1 MTEGVSVIDLDML
14 VAPLTAEEFLRG
26 HWPHVPGC
34 FAGDPA
40 RLTPLME
47 SIPELA
53 SARSTM
59 AVFEDRVSII
69 RPDGFFANVPNGKAA
84 LPFYD
89 AEFTCLLRS
98 AERFLP
104 GLQVAIDQISGELGM
119 PSAGFHCDIFAS
131 TGQNSSAY
139 EDASGLAMHSDAEVN
154 LALLLTGRKVWQW
167 APNEHVRNQTTTVL
181 RGDRQINKSHFT
193 FADKLPFPTS
203 MPGDSSVAEVTSGG
217 MMFMPR
223 GWWHTTKAYG
233 ECLQVNFAMIGPTW
247 VSVLTEALS
256 DRLLRDPAW
265 REYAYGIAGA
275 GERRSSAEA
284 DFGRLLGELA
294 VFLQEGA
301 VARELLSSLVPQRA
315 DDQIRANS
323 A

>member
-1 MTEGVSVIDLDML
+1 MIDLDML

-26 HWPHVPGC
+26 HWPNVPGC

-40 RLTPLME
+40 RLAPLVE

-53 SARSTM
+53 SAGSAM
-59 AVFEDRVSII
+59 DVFEDRVSII
-69 RPDGFFANVPNGKAA
+69 RPDGFFANVPNGKSA
-84 LPFYD
+84 LPFYN

-98 AERFLP
+98 AERFIP
-104 GLQVAIDQISGELGM
+104 GLQLAIDQISGELGM
-119 PSAGFHCDIFAS
+119 PGSAFHCDIFAS
-131 TGQNSSAY
+131 TGKKASAY

-181 RGDRQINKSHFT
+181 RGDRQVNKSHFR

-203 MPGDSSVAEVTSGG
+203 MPNDASSAEVTSGG

-247 VSVLTEALS
+247 ISVLTEALS
-256 DRLLRDPAW
+256 DRLMGDADW
-265 REYAYGIAGA
+265 REYAYGIAGTGA
-275 GERRSSAEA
+275 PRSNAEA
-284 DFGRLLGELA
+284 DFVRLLSDLA
-294 VFLQEGA
+294 GYLQGGTA
-301 VARELLSSLVPQRA
+301 AKELLSSLAPHHA
-315 DDQIRANS
+315 DDQKRSKKA
-323 A
+323 